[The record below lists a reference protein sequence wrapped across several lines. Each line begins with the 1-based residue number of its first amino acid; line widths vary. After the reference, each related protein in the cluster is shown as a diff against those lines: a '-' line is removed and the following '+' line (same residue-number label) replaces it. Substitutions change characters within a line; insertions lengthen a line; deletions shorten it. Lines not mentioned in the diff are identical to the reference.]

1 LGVVTRVP
9 FLDLGRQVA
18 AIRDELDAAIASVLE
33 SGRFVGGGPVE
44 QFEREFASW
53 CGTPHAVGVASG
65 TDAITIAL
73 RAAGVGPGD
82 EVITVANTCVPTVV
96 GIEQSG
102 AVPVLVDALP
112 ESMTIDPEQV
122 AEAVG
127 PRTRALV
134 PVHLYGRCADMDPLL
149 ELAREHDLRV
159 VEDCAQAHGASYRG
173 RPAGTMGDA
182 AAFSFYPTKNL
193 GALGDGGI
201 VVTSDDGIA
210 SAARQLRSYGET
222 RQYES
227 VRGGGRNSRLDT
239 MQAAV
244 LSVKLRHLDA
254 WNARRREIA
263 TRYDE
268 AVAEAGFAAPRT
280 PSDYV
285 HVRHLYVIVVSARD
299 SFQTQLAKGGVET
312 LVHYPRAIHEHS
324 AYLRLKRVGSLEGS
338 ECLARSVVSL
348 PLYPELTDDEVEIVG
363 ATVSGT

>member
-201 VVTSDDGIA
+201 VVTSDEGIA
-210 SAARQLRSYGET
+210 SAARQLRNYGEL
-222 RQYES
+222 RQYDS

-244 LSVKLRHLDA
+244 LSVKLRHLDV
-254 WNARRREIA
+254 WNARRRVIA
-263 TRYDE
+263 ARYHD
-268 AVAEAGFAAPRT
+268 AVAGAGLAI
-280 PSDYV
+280 PSNPPGDV
-285 HVRHLYVIVVSARD
+285 HAYHLYVVSVAGRD
-299 SFQTQLAKGGVET
+299 AFRLRLADEGVET
-312 LVHYPRAIHEHS
+312 LVHYPRAIHQHP
-324 AYLRLKRVGSLEGS
+324 AYEQVRRAGSLGIS
-338 ECLARSVVSL
+338 EDLAGSVVSL
-348 PLYPELTDDEVEIVG
+348 PLYPELTDDEVE
-363 ATVSGT
+363 TVQAVLSAS